1 MSVQEHSRDAAAGA
15 KSPAEIVSAIE
26 RASTLRTT
34 PNGAGEVVWHIWG
47 KGAPVVLVHGGTGSW
62 RHWIRN
68 IEYLA
73 QDFQIIA
80 PDIPGS
86 GDSGTPEPPITA
98 ESVSRPLSEGIKAI
112 LGPDTG
118 FAIAGFSMGGLVASY
133 VAYLSGGQAERLVL
147 VSSSG
152 TNLPRGEMEPLQSW
166 RRLPTEAE
174 KREAHRKN
182 LSILMIH
189 DPAKIDDLALYVQ
202 AENSFRS
209 RVRGKH
215 VSTTGSLAQSLAGF
229 KGKLAGIWGDRDAT
243 SAPYIAERKAFVQ
256 TMQPGAPFEIVP
268 GAGHWVQYEAHEV
281 FNPLMRDLLKRTA

>member
-1 MSVQEHSRDAAAGA
+1 MSVQEYSRDAAAGA
-15 KSPAEIVSAIE
+15 QSPAEIVSAIE
-26 RASTLRTT
+26 RASTRRTT
-34 PNGAGEVVWHIWG
+34 SNGAGEVVWHIWG
-47 KGAPVVLVHGGTGSW
+47 KGPPVVLVHGGTGSW

-98 ESVSRPLSEGIKAI
+98 ESVARPLTEGIKTI
-112 LGPDTG
+112 LGPDQDY
-118 FAIAGFSMGGLVASY
+118 AIAGFSMGGLVASY
-133 VAYLSGGQAERLVL
+133 VAYLSGGQAESLAL

-202 AENSFRS
+202 AENSLRS

-229 KGKLAGIWGDRDAT
+229 KGKLAGIWGDSDAT
-243 SAPYIAERKAFVQ
+243 SAPYIPERKAFVQ
-256 TMQPGAPFEIVP
+256 KMRPGAPFEVIP
-268 GAGHWVQYEAHEV
+268 GAGHWVQYEAYEV
-281 FNPLMRDLLKRTA
+281 FNPLMRNLLKRPV

>member
-1 MSVQEHSRDAAAGA
+1 MSVQEYSPDGTAGA
-15 KSPAEIVSAIE
+15 ATPADIVAAVE
-26 RASTLRTT
+26 LASTRRTT

-47 KGAPVVLVHGGTGSW
+47 KGDPVVLVHGGTGSW

-73 QDFQIIA
+73 RDFQIIA

-86 GDSGTPEPPITA
+86 GDSSSPEPPITA
-98 ESVSRPLSEGIKAI
+98 ESVARPITEGIKTI
-112 LGPDTG
+112 LGPDQG
-118 FAIAGFSMGGLVASY
+118 YAIAGFSMGGLVASY
-133 VAYLSGGQAERLVL
+133 VAYQSGGQAESLVL

-152 TNLPRGEMEPLQSW
+152 TNLPRAEMEPLHSW
-166 RRLPTEAE
+166 RRLPTEAQ

-202 AENSFRS
+202 AENSTRS

-215 VSTTGSLAQSLAGF
+215 VSTTGTLAQSLAGF
-229 KGKLAGIWGDRDAT
+229 KGKLAGIWGECDST
-243 SAPYIAERKAFVQ
+243 SAPYIPERKELLQKF
-256 TMQPGAPFEIVP
+256 QPGSPFAIIP
-268 GAGHWVQYEAHEV
+268 DAGHWVQYEAYDA
-281 FNPLMRDLLKRTA
+281 FNPIMRDLLKRA